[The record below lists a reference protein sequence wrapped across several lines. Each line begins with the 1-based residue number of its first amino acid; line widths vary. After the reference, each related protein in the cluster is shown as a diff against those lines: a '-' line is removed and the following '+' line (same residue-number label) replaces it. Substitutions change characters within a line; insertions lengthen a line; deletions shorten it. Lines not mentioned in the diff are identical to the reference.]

1 MLRQGFAGHRLL
13 HAGTGGGNEE
23 FRIGWSGVVLLDGI
37 YDSVCSFIC
46 EVAVHDEDG
55 VDDAG
60 YPKEQCQ
67 DDVQQ
72 ELNGLASEQYGKGRQ
87 DNCEQISH
95 CTNPQ

>member
-67 DDVQQ
+67 DDVQ
-72 ELNGLASEQYGKGRQ
+72 
-87 DNCEQISH
+87 
-95 CTNPQ
+95 